1 MTSPSIAPPNPRQ
14 ANLVRELAALKDAL
28 SKFRVALRPIN
39 DEVLNEAFREVLD
52 DAERIVGMHL
62 LRPGPHL
69 ADDFANLRSLFVRK
83 QLPREDPEL
92 GKLPNLTALR
102 SARGSLLADLDSVL
116 DESRSLGLVPSD
128 PRLNLPASVDIER
141 AGREGQLAALEQ
153 RLRNVEHQLETKIV
167 PEGGFYEGH
176 SPQQVGLVNFYVDAM
191 RIKLK
196 LAKLETKATAL
207 VDFDSLSRAVEAI
220 AELTRDFVATV
231 DGLRAKTTD
240 TLKRAAQ
247 AMRPAVRR
255 VVVGLRTMVS
265 VVKRAPERGAD
276 VRYDMEIT
284 LEEAY
289 VGKTTQINVPIPVT
303 CETCHGRGQVNGDT
317 KCGACDGVGRIT
329 RERVLS
335 INIPAGIED
344 GTRIRLA
351 GEGEAGLHGG
361 PPGDL
366 YILLSI
372 APHAFFRRDGADLHC
387 QVPISTSTASLGGQV
402 EIHAINSGQI
412 HLKIPKGTQV
422 GQRLRLRGK
431 GMPVLRSKKMGDM
444 YVQVV
449 VEMPTK

>member
-1 MTSPSIAPPNPRQ
+1 MARSEVVVPLGGLSAPRDQ
-14 ANLVRELAALKDAL
+14 LARPLRDL
-28 SKFRVALRPIN
+28 RISVMDRCNFRCPYC
-39 DEVLNEAFREVLD
+39 
-52 DAERIVGMHL
+52 M
-62 LRPGPHL
+62 
-69 ADDFANLRSLFVRK
+69 
-83 QLPREDPEL
+83 PRETFHE
-92 GKLPNLTALR
+92 KYR
-102 SARGSLLADLDSVL
+102 
-116 DESRSLGLVPSD
+116 
-128 PRLNLPASVDIER
+128 
-141 AGREGQLAALEQ
+141 
-153 RLRNVEHQLETKIV
+153 
-167 PEGGFYEGH
+167 F
-176 SPQQVGLVNFYVDAM
+176 
-191 RIKLK
+191 
-196 LAKLETKATAL
+196 
-207 VDFDSLSRAVEAI
+207 LS
-220 AELTRDFVATV
+220 
-231 DGLRAKTTD
+231 
-240 TLKRAAQ
+240 
-247 AMRPAVRR
+247 
-255 VVVGLRTMVS
+255 S
-265 VVKRAPERGAD
+265 
-276 VRYDMEIT
+276 
-284 LEEAY
+284 
-289 VGKTTQINVPIPVT
+289 
-303 CETCHGRGQVNGDT
+303 
-317 KCGACDGVGRIT
+317 